1 MKHDH
6 LGINFFAPIATIAKQ
21 LDDPILTRF
30 RRRPGADEELMEFA
44 KLAGRNSKE
53 RAAMLS
59 EQRRKWLSDVQADR
73 DDAVDNQDWIVP

>member
-6 LGINFFAPIATIAKQ
+6 LGVNFFAPIATIAKQ

-30 RRRPGADEELMEFA
+30 RRQPGADERLLELA
-44 KLAGRNSKE
+44 KWLGRNSKE
-53 RAAMLS
+53 RAAMPS
-59 EQRRKWLSDVQADR
+59 ERRRKWLSDVQADR

>member
-30 RRRPGADEELMEFA
+30 RRQPGADEELMELA
-44 KLAGRNSKE
+44 KLLGRNSKE

-59 EQRRKWLSDVQADR
+59 AERRRYLSDVQADR
-73 DDAVDNQDWIVP
+73 DDAVDNQDWIA

>member
-1 MKHDH
+1 MKH
-6 LGINFFAPIATIAKQ
+6 LGVNFFAPIATIAKQ

-53 RAAMLS
+53 RAATLS